1 MKRHAYLLAQAEVD
15 TPGADPRHKAELD
28 DMFNK
33 RVPQQVEA
41 DYRKLVPPD
50 ASKGWASKA
59 FVCGANRASACPG
72 RCGGR
77 QRVLGPRLRAVSGGA
92 HLQRDQ
98 GGAPR
103 VHRCDPSSE
112 KTAARL
118 R

>member
-15 TPGADPRHKAELD
+15 TPGGDPRHKAELD

-59 FVCGANRASACPG
+59 FVCGANAGTIEHGQYDLDRFDPDVADY
-72 RCGGR
+72 
-77 QRVLGPRLRAVSGGA
+77 LRKRIAGAGKGGA
-92 HLQRDQ
+92 S
-98 GGAPR
+98 
-103 VHRCDPSSE
+103 PS
-112 KTAARL
+112 
-118 R
+118 